1 MTQAEVFWSEAVRV
15 VEAHAA
21 SLAESLTFEDALA
34 LPAAESTD
42 IVILG
47 REVLL
52 TIFRQSDVPFL
63 AGQVLVTV
71 QVSRHT
77 MGGMSTSLR
86 ERGLVFS
93 VDAPPRQATE
103 DELRNSGA

>member
-1 MTQAEVFWSEAVRV
+1 VTQAEEFWNEAVKV

-21 SLAESLTFEDALA
+21 RLRDSLTYGDARSLPPAES
-34 LPAAESTD
+34 SD

-47 REVLL
+47 KEVLL
-52 TIFRQSDVPFL
+52 TIFSQADVPFL
-63 AGQVLVTV
+63 KDQVLVTV

-93 VDAPPRQATE
+93 ADAPPRQATE
-103 DELRNSGA
+103 DELKNSGA

>member
-1 MTQAEVFWSEAVRV
+1 MTHAEEFWNEAVKV

-21 SLAESLTFEDALA
+21 RLGDSLSFDDALA
-34 LPAAESTD
+34 LPAAESSD

-47 REVLL
+47 KEVLL
-52 TIFRQSDVPFL
+52 TIFRQSDVPSL
-63 AGQVLVTV
+63 KDQVLVTV
-71 QVSRHT
+71 QVSRQT

-93 VDAPPRQATE
+93 ADAPPRQATE
-103 DELRNSGA
+103 EELKVSGV